1 MNGKDYHA
9 TVQNRDLCFCN
20 WRTLGR
26 WHFGVCASAG
36 GADGANNVSGAGHY
50 FPGEY
55 GEQRQSAS
63 GRRSEDEEFERIV
76 EVEQRRKHAAKEKR
90 R

>member
-1 MNGKDYHA
+1 
-9 TVQNRDLCFCN
+9 
-20 WRTLGR
+20 LGR
-26 WHFGVCASAG
+26 WESGVCASGG
-36 GADGANNVSGAGHY
+36 GAHDANNVSGAGYY

>member
-1 MNGKDYHA
+1 
-9 TVQNRDLCFCN
+9 
-20 WRTLGR
+20 LGR
-26 WHFGVCASAG
+26 WDSGICASAG
-36 GADGANNVSGAGHY
+36 GADDANNVSGAGYY

-55 GEQRQSAS
+55 GEQRQGTGR